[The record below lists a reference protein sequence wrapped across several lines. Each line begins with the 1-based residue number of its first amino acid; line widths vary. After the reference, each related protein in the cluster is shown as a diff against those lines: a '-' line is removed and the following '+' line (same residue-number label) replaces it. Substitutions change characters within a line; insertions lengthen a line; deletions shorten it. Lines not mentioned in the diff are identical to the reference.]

1 MIERLNPTGPLKAY
15 VQRSGECQRQTLQLI
30 TTTLTDEQ
38 FARHITE
45 HNCYMTRADIMYAIR
60 IMTQNLVELLAEG
73 YAVKYEDLGIIKLT
87 ARDGR
92 AHLSLLPDRNTAELL
107 KKHVK
112 IKVIPKVW

>member
-1 MIERLNPTGPLKAY
+1 MIERLNPSAPLKAY
-15 VQRSGECQRQTLQLI
+15 VQQGGECQRQTLRLI
-30 TTTLTDEQ
+30 NTTLTEEL

-60 IMTQNLVELLAEG
+60 VMTQNLVELLAEG
-73 YAVKYEDLGIIKLT
+73 YAVKFEDLGIIKLT

-92 AHLSLLPDRNTAELL
+92 AHLSLLPDKKTAQLL
-107 KKHVK
+107 KKLK